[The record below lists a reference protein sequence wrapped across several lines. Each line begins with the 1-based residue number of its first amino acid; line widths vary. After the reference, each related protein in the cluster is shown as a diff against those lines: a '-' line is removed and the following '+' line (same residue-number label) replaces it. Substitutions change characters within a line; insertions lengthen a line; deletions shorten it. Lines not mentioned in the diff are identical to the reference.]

1 MRLIA
6 IDFGTK
12 KSGIAIS
19 DPLKI
24 IAQPLK
30 TIFYK
35 ELNFSFITEEI
46 KKIIDEYKPIEKIIL
61 GITKNLDN
69 SISNTG
75 KIILKFYDF
84 LQKELP
90 NITIVLFDEKYS
102 TKKSKEI
109 MTEMKLSIKQK
120 KERKDALAAQKILE
134 DYMDRY

>member
-61 GITKNLDN
+61 GITTNLNN

>member
-46 KKIIDEYKPIEKIIL
+46 KKVINEYKPIEKIIL

-69 SISNTG
+69 SVSNTG

>member
-6 IDFGTK
+6 IDFGTN

-46 KKIIDEYKPIEKIIL
+46 KKVINEYKPIEKIIL
-61 GITKNLDN
+61 GITTNLDN

>member
-19 DPLKI
+19 DTLKI

-30 TIFYK
+30 TIFYE

-61 GITKNLDN
+61 GITTNLDN

-90 NITIVLFDEKYS
+90 NISIVLFDEKYS

-120 KERKDALAAQKILE
+120 
-134 DYMDRY
+134 RYIKK

>member
-6 IDFGTK
+6 IDYGTK

-61 GITKNLDN
+61 GITTNLDN

>member
-35 ELNFSFITEEI
+35 GLNFSFITEEI

-61 GITKNLDN
+61 GITTNLDN